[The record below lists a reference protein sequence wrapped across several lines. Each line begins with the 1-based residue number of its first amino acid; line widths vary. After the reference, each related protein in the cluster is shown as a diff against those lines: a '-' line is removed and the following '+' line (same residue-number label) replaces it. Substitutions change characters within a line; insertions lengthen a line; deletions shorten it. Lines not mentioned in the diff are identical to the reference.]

1 MVSRSGLVRENPTKY
16 VKKKVA
22 PLKKK
27 EFIDTALLYVVF
39 KLYCG
44 ADAVTTI
51 VMPFFVGDS
60 FWSITSACLTIVWLC
75 FITLLK
81 DIDRKKEAPYLVD
94 LFFEYGPWLIFPVCK
109 FWGPESVHFFSLLMG
124 RGGDDTRGVLK
135 ENKVF
140 AMFGPTISA
149 YTSWFYS
156 KSFAFLVLAIVFILL
171 VYWLYSNQGTDNQT
185 KDHRGVPNYS
195 VEPRQ
200 YYFTL
205 GVTAIFCI
213 FLILSSY
220 YTLYKETQ
228 KGDHITC
235 DSAEYKWVWQH
246 NKSALFPSEV
256 DNVKQPQSFL
266 HLTDYALLKC
276 ATRGIEPRN
285 CFEYYWPSELQLEN
299 WYDQKGFTETLDG
312 NGNRNKLVMLSDNEL
327 SIQCQIYNKQA
338 KCVEGA
344 ENSPSKEGDSPITG
358 ATRTLLREV
367 YSATYMVVFFDFDAL
382 LAHLSCKSSIFAS
395 DWVAQGITSML
406 VNTEKEEKKTQQHY
420 CSISPSGN
428 LKDSSSK
435 KYMHTLH
442 FNQYFVPQHLNVEV
456 LFLKSFGY
464 LAILCSY
471 VYEIKDNSKL
481 EFDSWSFTR
490 FLLCQLLNPLVW
502 AVVTLALVLWGCN
515 VGLTVDFLIYI
526 PLIAGCLYAMSKGVF
541 GCAKHFVCTLCSFVP
556 VKQADVAKQETPNKK
571 TTKKIK
577 QEA

>member
-1 MVSRSGLVRENPTKY
+1 MVSRSGLVRENPTEY

-39 KLYCG
+39 KLYCVVE
-44 ADAVTTI
+44 AFATI
-51 VMPFFVGDS
+51 VMPFFVGDF

-75 FITLLK
+75 FITRLK

-124 RGGDDTRGVLK
+124 RGGDATTGVLK

-156 KSFAFLVLAIVFILL
+156 KSFAFLLLAIVFILL
-171 VYWLYSNQGTDNQT
+171 GYWLYSNQGTDNQT
-185 KDHRGVPNYS
+185 NDEIGVPNYP

-200 YYFTL
+200 YYFKL
-205 GVTAIFCI
+205 GVIAILCI

-220 YTLYKETQ
+220 FTLYKETQ

-235 DSAEYKWVWQH
+235 EHAEYKKVWEN
-246 NKSALFPSEV
+246 NKTALFPFEE
-256 DNVKQPQSFL
+256 DKVKQPQSFL

-276 ATRGIEPRN
+276 ATRGIEPRQ
-285 CFEYYWPSELQLEN
+285 CFAYYWPYELQWEN
-299 WYDQKGFTETLDG
+299 WYDGKGFTKTLDG
-312 NGNRNKLVMLSDNEL
+312 NGKKKKLVMLSDKEL
-327 SIQCQIYNKQA
+327 EIQCQIYNEQA
-338 KCVEGA
+338 KCMEGA
-344 ENSPSKEGDSPITG
+344 ENSPSQKGDSPITG

-367 YSATYMVVFFDFDAL
+367 YSATYMVVFFKFDTL

-395 DWVAQGITSML
+395 DWVAKTVTSML
-406 VNTEKEEKKTQQHY
+406 VNTKEEEKQTKTHY
-420 CSISPSGN
+420 CSISLTGN

-442 FNQYFVPQHLNVEV
+442 FNQYFVPQHLRVEV

-464 LAILCSY
+464 LAILFFY
-471 VYEIKDNSKL
+471 VYEIEDNSKL
-481 EFDSWSFTR
+481 EFDWWSFTR
-490 FLLCQLLNPLVW
+490 LLLCQLLNPLIW
-502 AVVTLALVLWGCN
+502 AVVTLALVVWGCN
-515 VGLTVDFLIYI
+515 VSLTVDLLIYI

-541 GCAKHFVCTLCSFVP
+541 GCAKRFVCTLCSFVP
-556 VKQADVAKQETPNKK
+556 VKQADVAEQETTENKADTRKKNKK
-571 TTKKIK
+571 
-577 QEA
+577 